1 MTSLVTH
8 SRSLDA
14 LLAART
20 SLAVATRISGGPLQ
34 TGHTDVA
41 LVALGAG
48 RTVVTLSSLVSNRT
62 LAKQEQTQ
70 MAKHRG
76 QPHSLASL

>member
-1 MTSLVTH
+1 MTSGVTH

-14 LLAART
+14 LLAACS

-48 RTVVTLSSLVSNRT
+48 RTVVTLSSLVSNGS

-70 MAKHRG
+70 TPENTAK
-76 QPHSLASL
+76 PHSLASL